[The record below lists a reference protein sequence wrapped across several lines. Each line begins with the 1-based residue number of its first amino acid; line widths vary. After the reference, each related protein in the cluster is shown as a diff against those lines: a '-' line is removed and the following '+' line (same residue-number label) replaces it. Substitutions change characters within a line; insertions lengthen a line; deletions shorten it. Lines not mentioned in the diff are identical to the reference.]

1 MRRNYFMKSIS
12 IILMLLAMMFSCQP
26 VSEDVDSGN
35 SNSNNTSQGGNTG
48 GDNNEDNKPA
58 NPQALTLQQIIND
71 TNAGEE
77 IDLSQYKDLTDYSA
91 TIDKKLTI
99 KNGSLN
105 NAKLQITGENVKLE
119 KIEKVSVST
128 SSRLTITNSKLSD
141 LLIGGSGETSRS
153 TTSDLETSLA
163 MVSVTGCEIADIQL
177 KGFNSQLNI
186 TDTATKIAD
195 ILTSTKSKII
205 LEAGSYDGM
214 KDPVVEDNGELTRI
228 DMTKD
233 KELSVLSIYSNPKK
247 AEYKLN
253 EEIDLT
259 GLIVMGTY
267 TASVEIFKS
276 GGWKGEAIE
285 SVTKWENEKD
295 YTVYYDFSTAGVKI
309 VTIESKIAT
318 DIKCNFYVY
327 VVDDSQNNGTS
338 QPEKEEIKFEN
349 IRVVTLGTVKTLYK
363 VGEKLD
369 LSCYQVVETYNDF
382 DINLSYTSEPANGM
396 VLTAENKEIK
406 FYYND
411 EIVGTK
417 EITVKQSYKVEF
429 YDGIGDGKLLYTL
442 EVADGESL
450 KLPIVDERA
459 DYTFD
464 AWYNGET
471 KIEAGSSITE
481 GLTLT
486 AKWKANTYTITY
498 YLAYGKNADNNP
510 QNYTVETQTLSLADA
525 TRTGYTF
532 VGWYTDEAC
541 TDTNRITQIAAGS
554 SGNITLFAKWNA
566 NTYTVKFDSN
576 GGSDKPYSQTFTYD
590 VEQALPANTFTRDG
604 YTFAG
609 WAKSANGYVTYAD
622 EQKVSNLTAENKGT
636 VTLYA
641 VWNEN
646 SKVSPV
652 IFSIVSG
659 TSVDYGDSVTLYCG
673 TSGAKISYTI
683 DGETKE
689 YTDKIV
695 ITKDV
700 TITAFATKDGMKKSD
715 TTTASYTIKTYTV
728 TYKSDYGTAPAQIS
742 GLKKGD
748 TLTAEQLPELT
759 TAGYTFAGWY
769 NGENEVT
776 TEYKINSDL
785 ELIAKWNANTDTA
798 YKVEHYQQNIIDDE
812 YALAEA
818 DTENKTGTTDEA
830 TTATVKNYAG
840 FTVKT
845 IEQAKIAADGST
857 VVKIYYDRNT
867 ITLTLDLAGGDGDE
881 SITGKYEATVTASAN
896 PTKTGYT
903 FASWN
908 PELPETFP
916 AENTRYTAEWTANTY
931 TVKFDAN
938 DGSNK
943 SYSQTFTYD
952 TEQALPANT
961 FTRDGYTFSGWA
973 KSANGY
979 VTYADEQ
986 KVSNLTAE
994 NKGTVTLY
1002 AVWNENSKVSPVI
1015 FSIVSGTSVD
1025 YGDSVT
1031 LYCGTSGAKI
1041 SYTIDGE
1048 TKEYTD
1054 KIVITKDV
1062 TITAFA
1068 TKDGMK
1074 KSDTTTASYTIKTYT
1089 VTYKSDYGTVP
1100 NKISGLKKG
1109 DVLTT
1114 EDLPKLT
1121 ATGYTFEGWY
1131 DGRTTVKI
1139 KYTITCDLE
1148 FTAEWTANTYTVKF
1162 DANGGS
1168 DKPYSQAFTYD
1179 VEQAL
1184 TANTFTRDGYTF
1196 AGWNPELPA
1205 ILPAENATYM
1215 ATWLELYRITYN
1227 LDGGINAESNPV
1239 SYTVEDTI
1247 TLAEATKT
1255 GYVFLGWYDE
1265 NGDKVTQ
1272 ILNDIAKDISVTAKW
1287 WNKAGFVYVEG
1298 ATITKAVADSE
1309 IFSGSSVT
1317 VSNFYISD
1325 HEVTQAEYEAY
1336 CNYGGTKPS
1345 ETYGVGN
1352 NYPVY
1357 YVSWYDAL
1365 VYCNK
1370 RSIAEGLTPCYTI
1383 NDSTKPD
1390 DWGGVP
1396 TSSNDIWNAVTCD
1409 FEANGYR
1416 LPTEAEWEYAARGGD
1431 GLTGT
1436 QYTYAGSETI
1446 GDVAWY
1452 KDNSE
1457 NKTHEVK
1464 KKAANGLG
1472 LYDMTG
1478 NVHEWC
1484 WDLVS
1489 GVKHRRRGGN
1499 YDTSADLS
1507 KVYYRSDSSVYGR
1520 FTTNGFRVVCTAN

>member
-1 MRRNYFMKSIS
+1 MKRNLLVLFG
-12 IILMLLAMMFSCQP
+12 LMFAIFACTNECLNEFLNESLTE
-26 VSEDVDSGN
+26 SNLENNSGN
-35 SNSNNTSQGGNTG
+35 NQTDIDEPVKKFT
-48 GDNNEDNKPA
+48 
-58 NPQALTLQQIIND
+58 TLQQVVND

-77 IDLSQYKDLTDYSA
+77 IDLSEYKDLTDYSA
-91 TIDKKLTI
+91 TVNKTLTI

-186 TDTATKIAD
+186 TDTVTKIDD
-195 ILTSTKSKII
+195 IVTSTKSKVI

-285 SVTKWENEKD
+285 SVTKWEDEKD
-295 YTVYYDFSTAGVKI
+295 YSVSYNFGTAGVQI
-309 VTIESKIAT
+309 VTIKSKSA
-318 DIKCNFYVY
+318 DVECNFYVY

-369 LSCYQVVETYNDF
+369 LSCYQVVGTYNDF

-442 EVADGESL
+442 EVAGGESL

-464 AWYNGET
+464 GWYKDDGT

-510 QNYTVETQTLSLADA
+510 QNYTVETQTLPLADA

-652 IFSIVSG
+652 IFTMPSG

-785 ELIAKWNANTDTA
+785 ELTAKWNANTDTA

-818 DTENKTGTTDEA
+818 DTENKTGTTDET
-830 TTATVKNYAG
+830 TTATAKNYAG

-845 IEQAKIAADGST
+845 IEQMKISANGST

-931 TVKFDAN
+931 TITYNLYEGENNTAN
-938 DGSNK
+938 PGSYNI
-943 SYSQTFTYD
+943 
-952 TEQALPANT
+952 E
-961 FTRDGYTFSGWA
+961 TR
-973 KSANGY
+973 
-979 VTYADEQ
+979 
-986 KVSNLTAE
+986 
-994 NKGTVTLY
+994 
-1002 AVWNENSKVSPVI
+1002 
-1015 FSIVSGTSVD
+1015 
-1025 YGDSVT
+1025 
-1031 LYCGTSGAKI
+1031 
-1041 SYTIDGE
+1041 
-1048 TKEYTD
+1048 
-1054 KIVITKDV
+1054 
-1062 TITAFA
+1062 TITLSSP
-1068 TKDGMK
+1068 TK
-1074 KSDTTTASYTIKTYT
+1074 
-1089 VTYKSDYGTVP
+1089 
-1100 NKISGLKKG
+1100 
-1109 DVLTT
+1109 
-1114 EDLPKLT
+1114 
-1121 ATGYTFEGWY
+1121 TGYTFGGWY
-1131 DGRTTVKI
+1131 TDEAFTNAKTQIAEGSTGD
-1139 KYTITCDLE
+1139 ITLY
-1148 FTAEWTANTYTVKF
+1148 AKWTADTYT
-1162 DANGGS
+1162 
-1168 DKPYSQAFTYD
+1168 
-1179 VEQAL
+1179 
-1184 TANTFTRDGYTF
+1184 
-1196 AGWNPELPA
+1196 
-1205 ILPAENATYM
+1205 
-1215 ATWLELYRITYN
+1215 ITYN
-1227 LDGGINAESNPV
+1227 LYEGENNTANPG
-1239 SYTVEDTI
+1239 SYNIETSTI
-1247 TLAEATKT
+1247 TLFSPTKT
-1255 GYVFLGWYDE
+1255 GYTFGGWYDNANLTGE
-1265 NGDKVTQ
+1265 KITQ
-1272 ILNDIAKDISVTAKW
+1272 IAKGSAGDITLHAKW
-1287 WNKAGFVYVEG
+1287 TANKSGI
-1298 ATITKAVADSE
+1298 TITLPSINDAEINLQQVTSENTVTFTAADGFDSYAW
-1309 IFSGSSVT
+1309 
-1317 VSNFYISD
+1317 YID
-1325 HEVTQAEYEAY
+1325 GVKQ
-1336 CNYGGTKPS
+1336 S
-1345 ETYGVGN
+1345 ETSATFTIDTLTMNPIIYKIMVMVSKDGK
-1352 NYPVY
+1352 Y
-1357 YVSWYDAL
+1357 YSA
-1365 VYCNK
+1365 
-1370 RSIAEGLTPCYTI
+1370 T
-1383 NDSTKPD
+1383 
-1390 DWGGVP
+1390 
-1396 TSSNDIWNAVTCD
+1396 
-1409 FEANGYR
+1409 
-1416 LPTEAEWEYAARGGD
+1416 
-1431 GLTGT
+1431 
-1436 QYTYAGSETI
+1436 
-1446 GDVAWY
+1446 
-1452 KDNSE
+1452 
-1457 NKTHEVK
+1457 
-1464 KKAANGLG
+1464 
-1472 LYDMTG
+1472 
-1478 NVHEWC
+1478 
-1484 WDLVS
+1484 
-1489 GVKHRRRGGN
+1489 
-1499 YDTSADLS
+1499 ADL
-1507 KVYYRSDSSVYGR
+1507 KIDREQ
-1520 FTTNGFRVVCTAN
+1520 